1 MADYIYIKNLSKD
14 GQMAISR
21 RVFEDLAF
29 EATNRVLGAS
39 VNKIKTKIRLLAKL
53 YHPVK
58 VTFHKNGQVEIK
70 VTITVKRDVNVNDV
84 CLAIQDEIAQSLLAY
99 AESVPFD
106 INIKVASVN

>member
-1 MADYIYIKNLSKD
+1 MADYIYIKNCSKD
-14 GQMAISR
+14 GQIAISR

-39 VNKIKTKIRLLAKL
+39 VSKVKIKNRLLAKL

-70 VTITVKRDVNVNDV
+70 VTITIKKDVKADDV
-84 CLAIQDEIAQSLLAY
+84 CLAIQEEIAQSLLAY

-106 INIKVASVN
+106 IHVKIASVA